1 MFPESEALRTGLEE
15 WVVVRGKRKRED
27 NSCLGNSTR
36 QSPEAGKHEVY
47 LGPNNQVYPGVLNVC
62 MHVCA

>member
-15 WVVVRGKRKRED
+15 WDVVRGKRKRED
-27 NSCLGNSTR
+27 NSSLGNSAR
-36 QSPEAGKHEVY
+36 QSLEAGKHEMY
-47 LGPNNQVYPGVLNVC
+47 LGTNNQVYPGVLSVC